1 MNRDG
6 AIEGLIITLVLRG
19 PLVAGWRIEAH
30 YRRILLLAAIPA
42 LVSVLVILLVR
53 EPPRTPT
60 RSQPLRVAFR
70 GIPKPLLVFLGIASL
85 FSFADFS
92 YVFLLLRAGIL
103 YGTTQAILLYVL
115 YNVVYAAH
123 AFPAGILSDRG
134 GRKPVVLIGYGAF
147 IAMSAL
153 LLLSSAL
160 PGCGAALLL
169 FHLSFP

>member
-1 MNRDG
+1 MPPSLDAQVG
-6 AIEGLIITLVLRG
+6 LVL
-19 PLVAGWRIEAH
+19 LW
-30 YRRILLLAAIPA
+30 AATPA
-42 LVSVLVILLVR
+42 LRSVRVFLWLG

-123 AFPAGILSDRG
+123 AFPAGTLSGRV
-134 GRKPVVLIGYGAF
+134 GRKPARLISHGAV
-147 IAMSAL
+147 IAMSTVLVLSGDL
-153 LLLSSAL
+153 LLLV
-160 PGCGAALLL
+160 AAVILAR
-169 FHLSFP
+169 